1 MIPGQGFDVQHFF
14 RPKAKPSGI
23 MLRFY
28 IMGPRSDKIWSKVLM
43 FSTFFREEKA
53 ATPKKY
59 VIFLLLIFAVFIA
72 GREGSYARTAEEKGK
87 IPAVFLGCQCGHGT
101 GGQRHCKGKQGGND
115 ACR

>member
-1 MIPGQGFDVQHFF
+1 MVQGFDVQHFF
-14 RPKAKPSGI
+14 RAAKPSGVVKS
-23 MLRFY
+23 
-28 IMGPRSDKIWSKVLM
+28 P
-43 FSTFFREEKA
+43 
-53 ATPKKY
+53 
-59 VIFLLLIFAVFIA
+59 LIFAVFIA

>member
-1 MIPGQGFDVQHFF
+1 MVQGFDVQHFSVRRS
-14 RPKAKPSGI
+14 RPVL
-23 MLRFY
+23 LRA
-28 IMGPRSDKIWSKVLM
+28 R
-43 FSTFFREEKA
+43 
-53 ATPKKY
+53 
-59 VIFLLLIFAVFIA
+59 LIFAVFIA